1 MSSSHNQPQNEFP
14 WNCVADIALGKPVD
28 FSNLAHGILIALIV
42 IHAVTCPMT
51 ILSNLLV
58 MIAVKTK
65 VRLQRMSNIA
75 LACLASTDLMVG
87 LVGQPLLIAVTV
99 NLLKTTAEACSL
111 QTAVKFFAHFFMFA
125 SFIHLFLITMDWCIA
140 ITRPY
145 VYIQSVTKA
154 RVLIGTALAWT
165 LTVIIHIVFFIDH
178 GLFEVINSVLVSAL
192 IAIILLCNVIGYREA
207 RRHEKQIASQQVD
220 AATRGNFLSQKRAFK
235 LTLTIIAFVII
246 SFLPMVIFR
255 ISIECLKDIVT
266 LGTLW
271 AILAAA
277 SSLAVLNSFVNPL
290 IYYLRL
296 RQFRVALIEL
306 LMRKNRNEAEEFE
319 RTIFGSTVVANREL
333 IQRREGGSRRRH
345 SWGGGRRKQDNAM
358 IYNETCQV
366 GEREKIN
373 LGFWKTAHLPLP

>member
-1 MSSSHNQPQNEFP
+1 MNSSHNQPQNEFP

-51 ILSNLLV
+51 ILLNLLV

-65 VRLQRMSNIA
+65 VRLQSMSNIA

-87 LVGQPLLIAVTV
+87 LVGQPLLIAMMV
-99 NLLKTTAEACSL
+99 NLLKTTAKACSL

-125 SFIHLFLITMDWCIA
+125 SFIHLFLITMDRCIA

-145 VYIQSVTKA
+145 VYIQAVTKA

-165 LTVIIHIVFFIDH
+165 LTVIIHIVFFLDH

-192 IAIILLCNVIGYREA
+192 IAIILLCNVIVYREA

-220 AATRGNFLSQKRAFK
+220 AATRENFLSQKRAFK

-271 AILAAA
+271 AIRAAA

-319 RTIFGSTVVANREL
+319 RKIFGSNVVVNREL
-333 IQRREGGSRRRH
+333 IQWREGG
-345 SWGGGRRKQDNAM
+345 
-358 IYNETCQV
+358 E
-366 GEREKIN
+366 
-373 LGFWKTAHLPLP
+373 P